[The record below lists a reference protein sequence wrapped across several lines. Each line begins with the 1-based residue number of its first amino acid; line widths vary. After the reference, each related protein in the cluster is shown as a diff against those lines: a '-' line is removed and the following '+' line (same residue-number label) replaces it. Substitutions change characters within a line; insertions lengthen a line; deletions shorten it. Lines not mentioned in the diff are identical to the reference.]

1 MVVGPFHFSYTSF
14 LPSFLAFTFIFP
26 SLICFRVNMAEKKKY
41 TVELKLDERVEEFG
55 RCYIP
60 KLIMK
65 QEKLSSGMT
74 VILQAIVNGEVNLCR
89 FGDFVGI
96 FLCCNGLGETIS
108 F

>member
-1 MVVGPFHFSYTSF
+1 
-14 LPSFLAFTFIFP
+14 
-26 SLICFRVNMAEKKKY
+26 MAEKKKY

-74 VILQAIVNGEVNLCR
+74 VLLQATVNGEVHPGS
-89 FGDFVGI
+89 FSDIIGI
-96 FLCCNGLGETIS
+96 FLCCDGLGETIS
-108 F
+108 L